1 MRSNY
6 NENEKYQDANLRPRK
21 SRRKKQIKEETKQ
34 GFLQGILTLMFSQ
47 ILIKLLGMIYTLY
60 LTNREGFGDEGNGI
74 VSSSY
79 QIYAMLLTISSIGV
93 PNAISKLVSER
104 VAVGDH
110 KGAHRI
116 FKIAFATFAVI
127 GLIGSIMLFLG
138 AGIISKQ
145 WLQIPEAEMTMVAL
159 SPAIFFVAISSVM
172 RGYFNGRQNVKATA
186 RSQTIEQV
194 FKTALTIIVVEI
206 VAIISNVSTEWMAAG
221 ATLATTLAT
230 FAGFGYLFLYYKTI
244 RKEVARE
251 IKSTVNY
258 KYERVKTI
266 IKKILVVSIPIAL
279 TAIMS
284 SLNKNIDSFTVVR
297 SLKEFLPESEALAQY
312 GILGG
317 KVDMLTSLPLSINVA
332 FATALVPA
340 ISAAKARKDKKTIV
354 KKSSFSLLTS
364 MLIALPCTVGM
375 FIFAGPI
382 LNLLFPN
389 ASDGAVILQISSL
402 TIIFTVLDQTINGIL
417 QGYGKLRVPAIAL
430 GIGVIVKLILNLVLV
445 PNPAFGVKG
454 AAWGS
459 VACHLVAFAI
469 TMAALRKVIKLNLTF
484 KKFVVKPVLA
494 VTMMGICS
502 YFIYFV
508 FSGIIGEKMAT
519 ILAIAVA
526 VIIYV
531 LAVIV
536 LRIFSKEEVKEMP
549 YGDKICK
556 VLEKL
561 RIY

>member
-6 NENEKYQDANLRPRK
+6 NENEKYQDTNLRPRK
-21 SRRKKQIKEETKQ
+21 NRRKKQIKEETKQ

-402 TIIFTVLDQTINGIL
+402 TIIFTILDQTINGIL

-484 KKFVVKPVLA
+484 KKIVVKPVLA